1 MVELTPQSETRQTPA
16 EVRSIQ
22 YLRGFAAFGVLVFH
36 AAERAGGH
44 FGLGAAGVDV
54 FFVISGFIMWVVT
67 CRRPPSPAQFLI
79 RRAQRIVPL
88 YWGLTLLVVGVA
100 LSAPWIFPAM
110 EVTAEAVVKSLFFVP
125 YRDHT
130 GLVAPLVIPGWTLNY
145 EMFFYVLFAAG
156 LLAPVRLRPWL
167 VSAALLALVA
177 IRPLGD
183 VQNPLWATYTNPL
196 LLEFG
201 AGIWLGKAWAEGRL
215 PGVRTGWALVVAGLL
230 GFAVAGVS
238 GVDVERARFLI
249 WGVPAL
255 LLVAGAVAIERQ
267 GAVPNLKPLQALG
280 DASYSLY
287 LVHGLAIS
295 AVVRLLDMAG
305 LASPPL
311 ILAGGLIAGVI
322 AGLVTYQLVEKPLM
336 RLFRTG
342 LAAKPAA
349 GPARPAAPARPP
361 APTGSR

>member
-1 MVELTPQSETRQTPA
+1 MVELTPQPEARQAPS

-67 CRRPPSPAQFLI
+67 CNRTPSPGQFLW
-79 RRAQRIVPL
+79 RRVQRIVPL
-88 YWGLTLLVVGVA
+88 YWGLTLLVAGVA
-100 LSAPWIFPAM
+100 LAAPWVFPAM
-110 EVTAEAVVKSLFFVP
+110 QVTAEALVKSLFFVP

-130 GLVAPLVIPGWTLNY
+130 GLIAPLVIPGWTLNY
-145 EMFFYVLFAAG
+145 EMFFYLLFAAG
-156 LLAPVRLRPWL
+156 LLAPTKLRAWL
-167 VSAALLALVA
+167 VTAALVA
-177 IRPLGD
+177 LVAVRPLGD
-183 VQNPLWATYTNPL
+183 TANPIWATYTNPL

-201 AGIWLGKAWAEGRL
+201 AGIWLGRAWAEGRL
-215 PGVRTGWALVVAGLL
+215 PGVRAGWALVIAGLL
-230 GFAVAGVS
+230 GFAAAGAS

-255 LLVAGAVAIERQ
+255 LLVAGAVSIERR
-267 GAVPNLKPLQALG
+267 GAVPNWRPLQALG

-295 AVVRLLDMAG
+295 ATVRILDMAG

-311 ILAGGLIAGVI
+311 ILAGGLIAGVV
-322 AGLVTYQLVEKPLM
+322 AGLLTYQLVEKPLM
-336 RLFRTG
+336 KLFKTG
-342 LAAKPAA
+342 LGGTRKA
-349 GPARPAAPARPP
+349 GPARPAAPVPPP